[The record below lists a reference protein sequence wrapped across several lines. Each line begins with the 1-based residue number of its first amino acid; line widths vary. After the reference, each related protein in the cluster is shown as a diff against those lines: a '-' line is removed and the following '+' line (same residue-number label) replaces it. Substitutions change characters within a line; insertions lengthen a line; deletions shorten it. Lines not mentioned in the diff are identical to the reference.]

1 MLGYYNYTVFLT
13 YIGLISGVSG
23 IALAYE
29 GNIQWAVLCLL
40 FSGFCDMFDGKIA
53 RTKKDRTDDEMA
65 FGVQIDSLC
74 DIVCFGVLPAVIAF
88 ASGATEKWQ
97 IASAALFVLCGVI
110 RLGYFNVTEEN
121 RRRSTD
127 ARRSEYSGLPITA
140 SAIALPLLMCFS
152 KQIGSAL
159 PFAVSLLLTLLAVC
173 YITPLNVKKPGL
185 WGGAL
190 LLAAGLAVF
199 IVIVIL

>member
-97 IASAALFVLCGVI
+97 IASAALSC
-110 RLGYFNVTEEN
+110 
-121 RRRSTD
+121 
-127 ARRSEYSGLPITA
+127 
-140 SAIALPLLMCFS
+140 SAE
-152 KQIGSAL
+152 
-159 PFAVSLLLTLLAVC
+159 
-173 YITPLNVKKPGL
+173 
-185 WGGAL
+185 
-190 LLAAGLAVF
+190 
-199 IVIVIL
+199 